1 MSSRASSFYLGLLSG
16 IAVGTI
22 TALLYAPDNGKNT
35 RGKLTYRFNT
45 YVDDLG
51 ELLEKLKKEKA
62 TISEAKQKGLLVVEE
77 VQQRT
82 SDLKNEVDALL
93 ERMNSEVDQ

>member
-1 MSSRASSFYLGLLSG
+1 MSSRATAFYLGLLSG
-16 IAVGTI
+16 LAVGTV

-35 RGKLTYRFNT
+35 RDKISYRFNS

-51 ELLEKLKKEKA
+51 DLLEKLKKEKA

-82 SDLKNEVDALL
+82 KDLKNEVDDLL
-93 ERMNSEVDQ
+93 ERIHSEVS